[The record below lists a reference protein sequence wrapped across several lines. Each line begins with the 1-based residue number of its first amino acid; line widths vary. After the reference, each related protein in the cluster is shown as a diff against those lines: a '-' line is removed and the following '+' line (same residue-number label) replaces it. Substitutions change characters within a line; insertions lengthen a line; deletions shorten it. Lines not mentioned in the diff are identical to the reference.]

1 MYPWGWREHTP
12 FLAGHGKCAVVCWP
26 CVTLQYVH
34 CEQPETLAEEQ
45 YFTFWSK
52 CRLIFQ
58 SVWVFTKL
66 AGTWSKGEYFLAQ
79 VIKCVLEESCTFP
92 SNRLLGFLWHAFFFF
107 FFSQDL
113 LLEAVAAGN
122 FISQIQ
128 QGKGKLNQGLK
139 LRKASNLYL

>member
-1 MYPWGWREHTP
+1 MH
-12 FLAGHGKCAVVCWP
+12 
-26 CVTLQYVH
+26 
-34 CEQPETLAEEQ
+34 
-45 YFTFWSK
+45 
-52 CRLIFQ
+52 
-58 SVWVFTKL
+58 
-66 AGTWSKGEYFLAQ
+66 
-79 VIKCVLEESCTFP
+79 
-92 SNRLLGFLWHAFFFF
+92 FFFF